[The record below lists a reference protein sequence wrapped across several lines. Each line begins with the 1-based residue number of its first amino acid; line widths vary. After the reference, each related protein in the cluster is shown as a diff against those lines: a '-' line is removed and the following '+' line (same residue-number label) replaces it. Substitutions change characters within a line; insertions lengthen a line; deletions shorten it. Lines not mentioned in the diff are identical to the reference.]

1 MELNNKTEIPDN
13 IKGVTARPIFD
24 VVTVSNYIWRILHI
38 GIGIRNNLVD
48 ILIEW
53 IEERVEKLM
62 PEEKL
67 ARTAAVYADRH
78 EECSQNMG
86 IILVDKLLENQQI
99 TFIILAKDDD
109 TGAFFCE

>member
-1 MELNNKTEIPDN
+1 VELNNKTEIPDN
-13 IKGVTARPIFD
+13 IKRVAARPIFD
-24 VVTVSNYIWRILHI
+24 AVTVSNYIWRVLHI

-62 PEEKL
+62 PEEIL
-67 ARTAAVYADRH
+67 ARTAVVYADRN
-78 EECSQNMG
+78 EECSQNMV
-86 IILVDKLLENQQI
+86 IILVDKLLESQQI
-99 TFIILAKDDD
+99 TFIVLAKDDD